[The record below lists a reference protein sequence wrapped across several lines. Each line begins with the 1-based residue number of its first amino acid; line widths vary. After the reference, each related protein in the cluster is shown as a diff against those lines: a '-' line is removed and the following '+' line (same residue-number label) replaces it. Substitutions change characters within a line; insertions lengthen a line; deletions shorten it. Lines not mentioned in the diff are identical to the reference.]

1 MGRYRVASGGSEI
14 ADKRQCCDSKH
25 NGKPDEEGRRSTKRR
40 KSAVVERVERSR
52 QRRKS
57 SVATLGSSSALLKR
71 NRSPVN
77 PAVERVSS
85 QLATEPVAFEHFSFG
100 KLEKGWAREIFFF
113 FLFFFGQ
120 IWLYFQYFVHFL
132 FFFFLF
138 FNREKEW
145 LIQQFLYLLYLLRE
159 YKFRDCNLKIRFLVL
174 SCFLIFYSAVKF
186 LDERFFVLFLFLPRL
201 SHLLLL
207 FFYVFFSVN

>member
-14 ADKRQCCDSKH
+14 ADKRRCCDSKH

-100 KLEKGWAREIFFF
+100 KLEKGSRN
-113 FLFFFGQ
+113 FLFFP
-120 IWLYFQYFVHFL
+120 
-132 FFFFLF
+132 FFFWLDLVIFLVF
-138 FNREKEW
+138 CTFPFLLFSLFNREKEW

>member
-1 MGRYRVASGGSEI
+1 MSVRSWQPNRLLSSISPLENW
-14 ADKRQCCDSKH
+14 KRAGLEK
-25 NGKPDEEGRRSTKRR
+25 
-40 KSAVVERVERSR
+40 
-52 QRRKS
+52 
-57 SVATLGSSSALLKR
+57 
-71 NRSPVN
+71 
-77 PAVERVSS
+77 
-85 QLATEPVAFEHFSFG
+85 FSFFS
-100 KLEKGWAREIFFF
+100 FFF
-113 FLFFFGQ
+113 WLDLVIFLVFCTFP
-120 IWLYFQYFVHFL
+120 FL
-132 FFFFLF
+132 LF
-138 FNREKEW
+138 SLFNREKEW